1 MTQNV
6 VISGY
11 GWLASYVGN
20 ALSGKVNIVGT
31 TRSQQKRLTLK
42 DQGITAIEYALGED
56 TSALC
61 NHLPNATLLLNIPP
75 GRRNTDLSSYT
86 NNMLQLI
93 DAAISVKVAHIVFI
107 STTSVY
113 GDATNE
119 VVSEVSTTQPQ
130 TASAKAHVTIEDY
143 LLSKRGQVDISIVRL
158 AGLVGPD
165 RHPARSLSGKQLDA
179 GNKRINLVHVY
190 DIVSAL
196 TTIICGKPLNDVIH
210 LCSLSHPKR
219 GIYYV
224 DAAKAMDID
233 APRFSDTEAEPA
245 GKVIDAAQSWA
256 RLNITPEYSDPY
268 RMF

>member
-11 GWLASYVGN
+11 GWLASYVGK

-31 TRSQQKRLTLK
+31 TRSQQKRLALK

-75 GRRNTDLSSYT
+75 GRRNTDLASYT

-113 GDATNE
+113 GDATN
-119 VVSEVSTTQPQ
+119 
-130 TASAKAHVTIEDY
+130 
-143 LLSKRGQVDISIVRL
+143 
-158 AGLVGPD
+158 
-165 RHPARSLSGKQLDA
+165 
-179 GNKRINLVHVY
+179 
-190 DIVSAL
+190 
-196 TTIICGKPLNDVIH
+196 
-210 LCSLSHPKR
+210 
-219 GIYYV
+219 
-224 DAAKAMDID
+224 
-233 APRFSDTEAEPA
+233 
-245 GKVIDAAQSWA
+245 
-256 RLNITPEYSDPY
+256 
-268 RMF
+268 